1 MLMNQNSHLG
11 EYIKN
16 KVKERGLTVSEF
28 ARRIHCTRRNIY
40 QIYKKNSL
48 DSNLINRISQ
58 ALDIDL
64 LSNFNKTSSK
74 NFVNDIST
82 ESIDKYYEKS
92 LKRLMNIESKLIKE
106 KKLTNETIFIVNNI
120 LTLMNSIQI
129 NIQLQINT
137 LNELMR
143 ELEKKLNG

>member
-1 MLMNQNSHLG
+1 MLMNQDSHLG
-11 EYIKN
+11 AYIKN